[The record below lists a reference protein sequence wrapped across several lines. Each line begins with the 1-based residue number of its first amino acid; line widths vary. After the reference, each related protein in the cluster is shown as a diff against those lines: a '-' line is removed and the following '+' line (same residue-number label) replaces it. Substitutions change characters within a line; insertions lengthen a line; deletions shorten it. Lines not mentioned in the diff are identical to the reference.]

1 MSFNRPFV
9 PPALLVA
16 TCVLLAGMPAAA
28 ATGGVMFVT
37 GARQGA
43 FKGDARISGKQG
55 IPVIEIIHSVTSPR
69 DPQSGQASGKRQWK
83 PITIVK
89 EVDSASPKFFR
100 ALQTREVLHVEREF
114 NAAGKAPKIVN
125 LSDARI
131 VNIRKARQGGKEV
144 EQIEI
149 IYQKIELTFPDGKK
163 AYTDDWTL

>member
-1 MSFNRPFV
+1 MRFNRPLV
-9 PPALLVA
+9 PSVLLVA
-16 TCVLLAGMPAAA
+16 TCVLLVSLPAFA

-43 FKGDARISGKQG
+43 FKGEARISGQQG

-69 DPQSGQASGKRQWK
+69 DAQSGQASGKRQWK

-100 ALQTREVLHVEREF
+100 ALQTKEVLQVKLEF
-114 NAAGKAPKIVN
+114 NAAGKAPKTVN

-131 VNIRKARQGGKEV
+131 VNIRKARQRGREV

-149 IYQKIELTFPDGKK
+149 IYQKIELTFPGGKK